1 MPSLRTP
8 RRLGQPV
15 RGGYAAPGLGTISAR
30 QIVTLRLIRSRNLQ
44 SGPVNEDGDA
54 LGRSRKM
61 GQPPG
66 ELVVREVHA
75 IVSIVQDY
83 PDRPLP
89 VNCRAGTILDFLK
102 V

>member
-1 MPSLRTP
+1 
-8 RRLGQPV
+8 
-15 RGGYAAPGLGTISAR
+15 
-30 QIVTLRLIRSRNLQ
+30 
-44 SGPVNEDGDA
+44 
-54 LGRSRKM
+54 M